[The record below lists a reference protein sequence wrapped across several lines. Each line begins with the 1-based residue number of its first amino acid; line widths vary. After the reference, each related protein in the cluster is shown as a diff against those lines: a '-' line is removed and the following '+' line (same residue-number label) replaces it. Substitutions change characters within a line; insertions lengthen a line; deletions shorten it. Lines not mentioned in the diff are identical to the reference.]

1 MKDFA
6 KGLFKFL
13 GVLVI
18 LAAIAAGVLYG
29 FFVKVLE
36 VGHNG
41 MAPTMILGDQVL
53 VWKTQQLGLGEV
65 ALCAHPQQPGVYVL
79 GRVVGR
85 PGQVV
90 GMERGTLTINGE
102 TPSVDLLD
110 VVAFPDAELG
120 RSVRMRRARE
130 VILDH
135 DHPLFWREDSE
146 PRMRRPHTVQGGLFL
161 MNDNRTHRG
170 EDSRTFGEVAPAS
183 CVGRVF
189 LRLTAAETPAEIGNA
204 ALDIIE

>member
-13 GVLVI
+13 GVLAI

-41 MAPTMILGDQVL
+41 MAPTMTMGDQVL
-53 VWKTQQLGLGEV
+53 VWKTQELGLGEV
-65 ALCAHPQQPGVYVL
+65 ALCEHPRQPGVYVL

-85 PGQVV
+85 PGQIVAI
-90 GMERGTLTINGE
+90 ERGSLTINGE
-102 TPSVDLLD
+102 APMVDVLD

-120 RSVRMRRARE
+120 RTVRMQHAHE
-130 VILDH
+130 DILGH
-135 DHPLFWREDSE
+135 EHPLFWREDSE

-170 EDSRTFGEVAPAS
+170 EDSRTFGEVSPEG
-183 CVGRVF
+183 CIGRAF